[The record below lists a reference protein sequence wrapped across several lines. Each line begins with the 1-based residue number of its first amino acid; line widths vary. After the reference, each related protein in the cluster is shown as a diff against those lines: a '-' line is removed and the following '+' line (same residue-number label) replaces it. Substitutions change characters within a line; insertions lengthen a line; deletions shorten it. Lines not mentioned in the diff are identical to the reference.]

1 MPLYEFRC
9 PPGTTTE
16 ASFSMA
22 GVPDTV
28 DCPDCGAPASRR
40 ISIPRLSRT
49 GSPAFQLMD
58 STRRSAESPDVVASI
73 PSAGGPPADSRHTHH
88 PLHQKL
94 PRP

>member
-9 PPGTTTE
+9 PAGTTTD

-22 GVPDTV
+22 AVPDTV
-28 DCPDCGAPASRR
+28 DCPDCGAPAARR
-40 ISIPRLSRT
+40 ISIPGLSRT

-58 STRRSAESPDVVASI
+58 STRRSAESPDVVTSI
-73 PSAGGPPADSRHTHH
+73 PAGPGQPAAARHTYH